1 MLCSPSSFTM
11 TATRF
16 MSGRLSSRLISVVLP
31 LPRKPVTMLTG
42 IRPASGSRSPL
53 MSVSSDVHLEDI
65 ETAGEAVHRIDDPA
79 LVDPDIVDLY
89 RAGRRHLVR
98 AGNVVSD

>member
-16 MSGRLSSRLISVVLP
+16 MSGRLRSRLMSVVLP

-42 IRPASGSRSPL
+42 MRPASGSRACAEGSVRRSMLLYGKDQTHPHPHLAPEGEGEFVKSPL
-53 MSVSSDVHLEDI
+53 AFRGKE
-65 ETAGEAVHRIDDPA
+65 G
-79 LVDPDIVDLY
+79 
-89 RAGRRHLVR
+89 
-98 AGNVVSD
+98 VVGP